1 MPFLKASLIP
11 HKKSEKKREKPK
23 KVIRT
28 LEDVL
33 VAKAVKTLLQIDDLT
48 TKREMALLGL

>member
-1 MPFLKASLIP
+1 MPFLKAGLIP
-11 HKKSEKKREKPK
+11 HKKSEKVREKPK
-23 KVIRT
+23 KTIRT

-33 VAKAVKTLLQIDDLT
+33 VVTVAKTWLYLDDQS